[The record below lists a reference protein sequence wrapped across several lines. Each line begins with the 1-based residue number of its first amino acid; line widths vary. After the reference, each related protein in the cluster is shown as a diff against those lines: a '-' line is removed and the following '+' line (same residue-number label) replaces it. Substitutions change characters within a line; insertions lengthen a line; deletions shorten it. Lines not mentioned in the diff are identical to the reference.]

1 MSSESNYS
9 FTTKINGSD
18 LFTVRGDTYEEYLN
32 NLTQVYH
39 IPAIAHLVN
48 LLAGQS
54 QQPFTDPVAAVVEAF
69 DATVV
74 TAPVQAVVTAVPGGR
89 NCNHGAMKARQ
100 GIGKDGKT
108 WRGYMCMSE
117 KDATD
122 KCKNIYLNPSM
133 PEWHTFVAS

>member
-1 MSSESNYS
+1 MSNESNYS

-18 LFTVRGDTYEEYLN
+18 LFTVRGDTYDEYLN

-39 IPAIAHLVN
+39 IPAIAHLVD
-48 LLAGQS
+48 LLAGKQS
-54 QQPFTDPVAAVVEAF
+54 LADPVAAVVEAF

-74 TAPVQAVVTAVPGGR
+74 TPPVQATVTAVPGGR
-89 NCNHGAMKARQ
+89 NCKHGAMKARQ
-100 GIGKDGKT
+100 GIGKDGKV
-108 WRGYMCMSE
+108 WRGYMCMGE